1 MDNQQQKHTPKWAYP
16 AAIALLAALVFIQSH
31 YFSAETTS
39 VSQSHSV
46 HSQKS
51 HG

>member
-1 MDNQQQKHTPKWAYP
+1 MDYQQHKHTPLWAYL

-31 YFSAETTS
+31 YFSANATT
-39 VSQSHSV
+39 VSQHHSV

-51 HG
+51 QG